1 MIDEIEVKNFK
12 SYKIGK
18 LTFSSLTILV
28 GANASGKSNIIKSL
42 RLLKMISTGERLGFL
57 GDTSQPHD
65 SLLIDELKH
74 LGYRDEKEFQ
84 ISCDI
89 DNQEVEGWN
98 HFEISLKIDNDREVY
113 VTKEKIKTSSSRVP
127 LYQITSEPQ
136 GAGSDIFVELFI
148 EQVQKAINGDA
159 PWTVLQV
166 PTGEEIKNYLNEFP
180 TYAMPGVGMGDLSII
195 KEWEKAK
202 ERHPY
207 LRVFIWSLDKHLMG
221 YDHQP

>member
-1 MIDEIEVKNFK
+1 MTSENDASSTHDKSIDAG
-12 SYKIGK
+12 GK
-18 LTFSSLTILV
+18 DVSNGDLKVILAD
-28 GANASGKSNIIKSL
+28 GAESARS
-42 RLLKMISTGERLGFL
+42 
-57 GDTSQPHD
+57 
-65 SLLIDELKH
+65 
-74 LGYRDEKEFQ
+74 
-84 ISCDI
+84 
-89 DNQEVEGWN
+89 NQEVEGWN